1 MDHRTSPLGE
11 HRPSSPTLAN
21 RVSPHPS
28 MHYSPKPS
36 PAKSRSPLP
45 PSNSS
50 SSGSE
55 KEDLDKELSEGYH
68 SLEQAEG
75 HQGGAERERGT
86 ESGERNV
93 GINDGR
99 QNALLQVSEAHLA
112 ILPDEDGDT

>member
-1 MDHRTSPLGE
+1 M
-11 HRPSSPTLAN
+11 
-21 RVSPHPS
+21 
-28 MHYSPKPS
+28 
-36 PAKSRSPLP
+36 PA
-45 PSNSS
+45 SNSS

-55 KEDLDKELSEGYH
+55 KEDVDKESSEGYH
-68 SLEQAEG
+68 SLERMEG
-75 HQGGAERERGT
+75 QHGGAERERRT